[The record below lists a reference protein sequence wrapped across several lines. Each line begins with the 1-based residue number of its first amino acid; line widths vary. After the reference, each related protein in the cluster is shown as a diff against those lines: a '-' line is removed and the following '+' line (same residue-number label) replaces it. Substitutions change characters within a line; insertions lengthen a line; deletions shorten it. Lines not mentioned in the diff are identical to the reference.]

1 MNTRTRILISVL
13 VLATLGAGTYAATQA
28 FFSARRTTTENRF
41 QTGTLDLNVAE
52 NGGQAADPF
61 VIDNAG
67 ADGEISGSKT
77 WTVKNT
83 GSLPGRLFLRLQNV
97 DNKENGCNDPE
108 IEAEPD
114 CASTTQGEL
123 GNVITLNVALD
134 GVNAVS
140 STLATNQ
147 QAAIGTAWNG
157 LTPIIL
163 QPNQTVEVGLNW
175 AAGADDY
182 GNEVQSDS
190 VTFDADFRLIQV
202 TNNGPTPTN

>member
-1 MNTRTRILISVL
+1 MNRWTRVFISILVL
-13 VLATLGAGTYAATQA
+13 VALGGGTYAATQA
-28 FFSARRTTTENRF
+28 FFSARRTTTANRF

-52 NGGQAADPF
+52 NGGGAAEPF
-61 VIDNAG
+61 VIENAG
-67 ADGEISGSKT
+67 ENGDISGSKT

-108 IEAEPD
+108 IESEPGCESD
-114 CASTTQGEL
+114 TQGEL
-123 GNVITLNVALD
+123 GGVITLNAAVDGTNVA
-134 GVNAVS
+134 S
-140 STLATNQ
+140 STLATIQ
-147 QAAIGTAWNG
+147 QGAIGVAWNG
-157 LTPIIL
+157 LTPIVL

-190 VTFDADFRLIQV
+190 VTFDADFRLIQL
-202 TNNGPTPTN
+202 TNGPTPSN